1 MKKFKRICC
10 LALVATTLFSVS
22 AFAADISFSFTLSP
36 SSGAKYSTLATKGND
51 YSFSTVTV
59 RGTNGYKFKYAIA
72 TGTYTGY
79 KTSWKTK
86 QGNGT
91 FDIPYTS
98 KPSRG
103 TGLRLHGATVTNSG
117 TSTISGTWRP

>member
-10 LALVATTLFSVS
+10 LTLTAATLFSVS
-22 AFAADISFSFTLSP
+22 AFAADGSFSFTLYP
-36 SSGAKYSTLATKGND
+36 SSGAKYSALATKGND

-59 RGTNGYKFKYAIA
+59 SGTNGYKFKYAIA

-79 KTSWKTK
+79 KTEWLKK
-86 QGNGT
+86 DGNRT
-91 FDIPYTS
+91 FDIFYKS

-103 TGLRLHGATVTNSG
+103 TGLRLHGAMVTGSG
-117 TSTISGTWRP
+117 TSTIYGTWRP

>member
-22 AFAADISFSFTLSP
+22 AFAADSSFSFTLSP
-36 SSGAKYSTLATKGND
+36 SSGAKYSTLAT
-51 YSFSTVTV
+51 
-59 RGTNGYKFKYAIA
+59 
-72 TGTYTGY
+72 
-79 KTSWKTK
+79 SWKTK

-91 FDIPYTS
+91 FDISYTS

-103 TGLRLHGATVTNSG
+103 TGLRLHGATVTSSG
-117 TSTISGTWRP
+117 TSTIHGTWRP